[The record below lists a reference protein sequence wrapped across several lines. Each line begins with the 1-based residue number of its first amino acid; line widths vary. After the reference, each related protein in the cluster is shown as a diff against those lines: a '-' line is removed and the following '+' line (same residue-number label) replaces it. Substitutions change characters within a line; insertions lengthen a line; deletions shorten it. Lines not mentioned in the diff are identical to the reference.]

1 MTLYNPSGTV
11 LVVTSDE
18 EFADMIRL
26 RVLNAREN
34 RLRIRR
40 ATNRLSLA
48 RHLQVYDPGQVIL
61 DPALEDYHDC
71 VSYIANKSPRM

>member
-1 MTLYNPSGTV
+1 MALYNPSGTI

-18 EFADMIRL
+18 EFADMMRV

-40 ATNRLSLA
+40 ATDRLSLA

-71 VSYIANKSPRM
+71 VATMVSRSPRI